1 MSAGPVVLAG
11 NAHPAGG
18 ERLLELLRALTR
30 ELHPQDARVDTLGL
44 DHSLERDYGLDSL
57 ARVELAA
64 RIEQAWGVRLPEEAF
79 SEAETPRDLLA
90 FVAGAAPAE
99 SPAPAPAVPAHTAD
113 AVDSAPAS
121 AGTLAE
127 AFDWHVE
134 RHPER
139 VHITLYSERDAPEEI
154 SYGALARAARS
165 FGAGLA
171 ARGVAAGERVAIML
185 PTSREFFV
193 AFYGA
198 LRIGAI
204 PVPLYP
210 PARPAQLEQ
219 HFRRIAGIVS
229 NCGARLFVTIEQ
241 AKTFAHVLQA
251 HAASLRR
258 VATVAEVLAA
268 DGAAPAHRASPG
280 DTAFLQYTSG
290 STGRPKGVVLSHE
303 NLLANLRAMGTAA
316 RVSSADTFV
325 SWLPLYH
332 DMGLIGACLGSMLY
346 AYPLVLMSPLAFLS
360 RPARW
365 LRRIEQHRGTMTSA
379 PNFAYELCLTKLS
392 ERELEGLDLS
402 SLRLS
407 FNGAEAVSADTVERF
422 CERFARYGFRREAMT
437 PVYGLAECCLGT
449 TFPPLERGVL
459 VERIDR
465 AHFQRH
471 GVARLARA
479 DDALPLRLVAC
490 GRALPGHAV
499 RVVDER
505 GRELGERTQGRVQF
519 AGPSAAS
526 GYFESPEETA
536 RLVDGAWR
544 NTGDL
549 GYLAGGEL
557 FITGRAKDLII
568 RAGHNIH
575 PMELEEA
582 AGEVQGV
589 RHGGVAVFAASD
601 PRSGTE
607 RLIVLAETR
616 ETKPE
621 ERARI
626 VADINQLAV
635 DLAGLPADEVVLAAP
650 RTVLKTSS
658 GKIRRAACR
667 ELYERGQLGAAP
679 RGPAWLQLAL
689 LAAEGAAGRAR
700 RALARAGE
708 LLWGVWAWTS
718 LVLVVL
724 PAWLLIAATRH
735 PPRARAIARAA
746 ARLLFALWG
755 TTPRVEGAERL
766 AREPNAVVVSNHAS
780 YLDGVLLSAAL
791 PPRIAFVAKR
801 ELAPQL
807 FAGTLLARLGSV
819 FVERVDVARSV
830 EDHQSIEARAREGSF
845 PLVFPEGTQRRD
857 PGLLPF
863 RMGAFVT
870 AVRAGCAVVPVVMRG
885 TRNVLPDGIWLPR
898 PGRLEVLV
906 CEPIRPDGTDWH
918 AAIRLRDRAR
928 AAILARSG
936 EPDAAAARVDFRALA
951 GRPPADA

>member
-1 MSAGPVVLAG
+1 MHNDGANSAQ
-11 NAHPAGG
+11 
-18 ERLLELLRALTR
+18 LLELLRGLAR
-30 ELHPQDARVDTLGL
+30 ELHPKDPAIERLGL

-90 FVAGAAPAE
+90 FLAGAPRVEPAAPVQV
-99 SPAPAPAVPAHTAD
+99 VPAHAAE

-121 AGTLAE
+121 TVTLVE
-127 AFDWHVE
+127 ALDWHVE

-139 VHITLYSERDAPEEI
+139 VHITLYSERDGPEEI
-154 SYGALARAARS
+154 SYGALAGSARA

-198 LRIGAI
+198 LRIGAV

-219 HFRRIAGIVS
+219 HFRRIAGIVA
-229 NCGARLFVTIEQ
+229 NCGARLFITIDQ

-251 HAASLRR
+251 HAGSLRH
-258 VATVAEVLAA
+258 VATVAEVLEA
-268 DGAAPAHRASPG
+268 DDAAPTHRASPD

-290 STGRPKGVVLSHE
+290 STGRPKGVVLSHA
-303 NLLANLRAMGTAA
+303 NLLANLHAMGTAA

-365 LRRIEQHRGTMTSA
+365 LQRIQQHRGTMTSA

-392 ERELEGLDLS
+392 ERELEGLDLN

-407 FNGAEAVSADTVERF
+407 FNGAEAVSAETAERF

-437 PVYGLAECCLGT
+437 PVYGLAESCLGT
-449 TFPPLERGVL
+449 SFPPLERGL
-459 VERIDR
+459 LIERIDR

-471 GVARLARA
+471 GVARLARG
-479 DDALPLRLVAC
+479 DDPLPLRFVAC

-505 GRELGERTQGRVQF
+505 GREFGERAQGRVQF
-519 AGPSAAS
+519 AGPSATS
-526 GYFESPEETA
+526 GYFENPEETA
-536 RLVDGAWR
+536 RLIDGAWR

-557 FITGRAKDLII
+557 FITGRVKDLII

-582 AGEVQGV
+582 AGEVRGV
-589 RHGGVAVFAASD
+589 RRGGVAVFAASD
-601 PRSGTE
+601 PRTGTE
-607 RLIVLAETR
+607 RLIVLAESR
-616 ETKPE
+616 ETNSE

-635 DLAGLPADEVVLAAP
+635 DLAGMPADEVVLAPP

-658 GKIRRAACR
+658 GKVRRAACR
-667 ELYERGQLGAAP
+667 ELYERGQLGAAA
-679 RGPAWLQLAL
+679 RRPAWLQLAL
-689 LAAEGAAGRAR
+689 LAAEGVAGRAR
-700 RALARAGE
+700 SAVARAGE
-708 LLWGVWAWTS
+708 HLWGAWAWTS
-718 LVLVVL
+718 LVLVML
-724 PAWLLIAATRH
+724 PAWLLIAATRK
-735 PPRARAIARAA
+735 PARARAIARTA
-746 ARLLFALWG
+746 ARLLLALWG

-766 AREPNAVVVSNHAS
+766 EREPNAVVISNHAS
-780 YLDGVLLSAAL
+780 YVDGLLLTAAL
-791 PPRIAFVAKR
+791 PPRIVFVAKR
-801 ELAPQL
+801 DLAPQR
-807 FAGTLLARLGSV
+807 FAGTLLRHLGTL
-819 FVERVDVARSV
+819 FVERVDAARSV
-830 EDHQSIEARAREGSF
+830 EDHRAIEQNARAGLA
-845 PLVFPEGTQRRD
+845 PLVFPEGTLRRE

-863 RMGAFVT
+863 RMGAFV
-870 AVRAGCAVVPVVMRG
+870 AAAQAGVPVLPVVMRG
-885 TRNVLPDGIWLPR
+885 TRSMLPDGVWVPR
-898 PGRLEVLV
+898 PARLEVWV
-906 CEPIRPDGTDWH
+906 GEPIAPEGSDWQ
-918 AAIRLRDRAR
+918 AAIALRDKAR
-928 AAILARSG
+928 EAILARSG
-936 EPDAAAARVDFRALA
+936 EPDAPAARVDFRALS
-951 GRPPADA
+951 GG

>member
-1 MSAGPVVLAG
+1 MQPEPSSAESGA
-11 NAHPAGG
+11 
-18 ERLLELLRALTR
+18 RLLELLRVLTR
-30 ELHPQDARVDTLGL
+30 ELRPHDGSVGALGL
-44 DHSLERDYGLDSL
+44 DHSLERDFGLDSL

-64 RIEQAWGVRLPEEAF
+64 RVEQAFGVRLPEKAF
-79 SEAETPRDLLA
+79 SEAETPRDLLR
-90 FVAGAAPAE
+90 FVG
-99 SPAPAPAVPAHTAD
+99 
-113 AVDSAPAS
+113 SAPAAEFLAPERAPVPAQAPEAVDQAPAS
-121 AGTLAE
+121 VQTLTE
-127 AFDWHVE
+127 AFDWHVA
-134 RHPER
+134 RHPQR
-139 VHITLYSERDAPEEI
+139 VHITLYGERDAPEEI
-154 SYGALARAARS
+154 SYGALAEAARA

-219 HFRRIAGIVS
+219 HFRRIAGIVANS
-229 NCGARLFVTIEQ
+229 GAQLFVTIGQ
-241 AKTFAHVLQA
+241 AKAFAHVLQA
-251 HAASLRR
+251 HAESLRH
-258 VATVAEVLAA
+258 VATVGEVLDA
-268 DGAAPAHRASPG
+268 DGAVPAHRAAAG

-290 STGRPKGVVLSHE
+290 STGRPKGVVLSHA
-303 NLLANLRAMGTAA
+303 NLLANLRAMGAAA

-332 DMGLIGACLGSMLY
+332 DMGLIGACLGSMLF
-346 AYPLVLMSPLAFLS
+346 AFPLVLMSPLAFLS

-365 LRRIEQHRGTMTSA
+365 LRRIQRHRGTITSA

-392 ERELEGLDLS
+392 DAELEGLDLG

-449 TFPPLERGVL
+449 AFPPLGRGAL
-459 VERIDR
+459 VERVDR
-465 AHFQRH
+465 AHFQGH
-471 GVARLARA
+471 GIARLAR
-479 DDALPLRLVAC
+479 DDDPRPLRVVAC
-490 GRALPGHAV
+490 GRALAGHAL
-499 RVVDER
+499 RVVDQR
-505 GRELGERTQGRVQF
+505 GRELGDRVQGMVQF
-519 AGPSAAS
+519 AGPSATS
-526 GYFESPEETA
+526 GYFENPEETA
-536 RLVDGAWR
+536 KLIDGDWR

-549 GYLAGGEL
+549 GYLASGEL
-557 FITGRAKDLII
+557 FITGRAKDVII
-568 RAGHNIH
+568 RGGHNIH

-582 AGEVQGV
+582 AGEVNGV

-601 PRSGTE
+601 SRTGTE
-607 RLIVLAETR
+607 RLVVLAETR

-626 VADINQLAV
+626 VAEINHLAV
-635 DLAGLPADEVVLAAP
+635 DLIGMPADEVVLALP

-667 ELYERGQLGAAP
+667 EFYERGTLGAE
-679 RGPAWLQLAL
+679 RRPAWVQLAL
-689 LAAEGAAGRAR
+689 LAAEGVAGRAR
-700 RALARAGE
+700 RALARVGE
-708 LLWGVWAWTS
+708 LLWGSWAWTS
-718 LVLVVL
+718 LVLVML
-724 PAWLLIAATRH
+724 PAWLLIAATRRPAH
-735 PPRARAIARAA
+735 ARAIARGA
-746 ARLLFALWG
+746 ARLLFTLWG

-766 AREPNAVVVSNHAS
+766 APGLNAIVVSNHAS
-780 YLDGVLLSAAL
+780 YLDGLLLTAAL

-807 FAGTLLARLGSV
+807 FAGTLLGRLGSL
-819 FVERVDVARSV
+819 FVERVDVARGV
-830 EDHQSIEARAREGSF
+830 EDQRAIEARARAGLA
-845 PLVFPEGTQRRD
+845 PLVFPEGTLRRE

-863 RMGAFVT
+863 RMGAFVSAVT
-870 AVRAGCAVVPVVMRG
+870 AGAAVVPVVLRG
-885 TRNVLPDGIWLPR
+885 TRSMLPDQIWFPR

-906 CEPIRPDGTDWH
+906 CEPLLPDGADWH

-928 AAILARSG
+928 EAILARVG
-936 EPDAAAARVDFRALA
+936 EPDSARARVDFRALA
-951 GRPPADA
+951 GPPPREA

>member
-1 MSAGPVVLAG
+1 LIPVNSMHDDG
-11 NAHPAGG
+11 AHGAQ
-18 ERLLELLRALTR
+18 LLDLLRGLTR
-30 ELHPQDARVDTLGL
+30 ELHPQDPTIEHLGL
-44 DHSLERDYGLDSL
+44 DHSLERDYALDSL

-64 RIEQAWGVRLPEEAF
+64 RIERAWGVRLPEQAF
-79 SEAETPRDLLA
+79 SEAETPRELLA
-90 FVAGAAPAE
+90 FVAGAPQAE
-99 SPAPAPAVPAHTAD
+99 PEAPAPAAPLRAAE
-113 AVDSAPAS
+113 AVEPAPAS
-121 AGTLAE
+121 AATLVDAL
-127 AFDWHVE
+127 DWHVE
-134 RHPER
+134 HHPER
-139 VHITLYSERDAPEEI
+139 VHVTLYSERDAPEEI
-154 SYGALARAARS
+154 SYGALAQAARA

-185 PTSREFFV
+185 PTSRDFFV

-198 LRIGAI
+198 LRIGAV

-219 HFRRIAGIVS
+219 HFRRIAAIVA
-229 NCGARLFVTIEQ
+229 NCGARLFITIEQ
-241 AKTFAHVLQA
+241 AKIFAHVLQA
-251 HAASLRR
+251 HAADLRH
-258 VATVAEVLAA
+258 VATVAEVL
-268 DGAAPAHRASPG
+268 DEGGAVPPHRASPA

-290 STGRPKGVVLSHE
+290 STGRPKGVVLSHA

-316 RVSSADTFV
+316 RVTSQDTFV

-365 LRRIEQHRGTMTSA
+365 LRRVQQHRGTMTSA
-379 PNFAYELCLTKLS
+379 PNFAYELCLTKLT

-449 TFPPLERGVL
+449 TFPPLERGAL
-459 VERIDR
+459 VERVDR
-465 AHFQRH
+465 AHFQHH
-471 GVARLARA
+471 GVARPARD
-479 DDALPLRLVAC
+479 DDALPLRFVAC

-499 RVVDER
+499 RVVDQR
-505 GRELGERTQGRVQF
+505 GREVRERTQGRVQF
-519 AGPSAAS
+519 AGPSATS
-526 GYFESPEETA
+526 GYFRNPEETA

-568 RAGHNIH
+568 RGGHNIH

-582 AGEVQGV
+582 VGEVRGV

-601 PRSGTE
+601 PRTATE
-607 RLIVLAETR
+607 RLIVLAESR

-635 DLAGLPADEVVLAAP
+635 DLAGMPADEVVLAPP

-667 ELYERGQLGAAP
+667 ELYERGRLGAVEARRP
-679 RGPAWLQLAL
+679 PWLQLAL
-689 LAAEGAAGRAR
+689 LAAEGLAARTRG
-700 RALARAGE
+700 ALARAGE
-708 LLWGVWAWTS
+708 LLWGGWAWTS
-718 LVLVVL
+718 LVLVML
-724 PAWLLIAATRH
+724 PAWLLIAATRR
-735 PPRARAIARAA
+735 PRRARAIARGA
-746 ARLLFALWG
+746 ARLLLALWG
-755 TTPRVEGAERL
+755 TVPRVEGVERL
-766 AREPNAVVVSNHAS
+766 EREPNAVVVSNHAS
-780 YLDGVLLSAAL
+780 YVDGLLLTAAL
-791 PPRIAFVAKR
+791 PASIAFVAKR
-801 ELAPQL
+801 ELAPQR
-807 FAGTLLARLGSV
+807 FAGTLLRHLGAL
-819 FVERVDVARSV
+819 FVERVDAARSL
-830 EDHQSIEARAREGSF
+830 EDHRAIEQSARSGVA
-845 PLVFPEGTQRRD
+845 PLVFAEGTLRRE

-863 RMGAFVT
+863 RMGAFV
-870 AVRAGCAVVPVVMRG
+870 AAAQAGVPVVPAVMRG
-885 TRNVLPDGIWLPR
+885 TRSMLPDGIWIPR
-898 PGRLEVLV
+898 RATLEVWV
-906 CEPIRPDGTDWH
+906 GEPIAPEGEGWS
-918 AAIRLRDRAR
+918 AAIALRDQAR
-928 AAILARSG
+928 AAILEHSG
-936 EPDAAAARVDFRALA
+936 EPDAPTARVDFRALS
-951 GRPPADA
+951 GS

>member
-1 MSAGPVVLAG
+1 LKAADARQDLV
-11 NAHPAGG
+11 G
-18 ERLLELLRALTR
+18 ERLLELLRALAR
-30 ELHPQDARVDTLGL
+30 ELHPQDTRVDTLGL

-64 RIEQAWGVRLPEEAF
+64 RIEQAWGVRLPEAAF

-90 FVAGAAPAE
+90 FVAHAPAAE
-99 SPAPAPAVPAHTAD
+99 PSAPARAAPAPAAE

-121 AGTLAE
+121 VGTLLE
-127 AFDWHVE
+127 AFDWHAE

-139 VHITLYSERDAPEEI
+139 VHITLYGERDAAEEI
-154 SYGALARAARS
+154 SYGALAEAARA

-171 ARGVAAGERVAIML
+171 ARGVAVGERVAIML

-198 LRIGAI
+198 LRIGAV

-219 HFRRIAGIVS
+219 HFRRIAGIVA
-229 NCGARLFVTIEQ
+229 NCGAHLFVTIEQ

-251 HAASLRR
+251 HAGSLRH

-268 DGAAPAHRASPG
+268 DGAAPAHRALPS

-290 STGRPKGVVLSHE
+290 STGRPKGVVLTHA

-316 RVSSADTFV
+316 RVTSGDTFV

-365 LRRIEQHRGTMTSA
+365 LRRVQQHRGTMTSA

-392 ERELEGLDLS
+392 EQELEGLDLS

-407 FNGAEAVSADTVERF
+407 FNGAEAVSPDTVERF

-449 TFPPLERGVL
+449 TFPPLDRGVL

-471 GVARLARA
+471 GVARLARE
-479 DDALPLRLVAC
+479 DDPLPLRLVAC

-519 AGPSAAS
+519 AGPSASS
-526 GYFESPEETA
+526 GYFENPEETA

-582 AGEVQGV
+582 VGEVRGV

-601 PRSGTE
+601 RRTGTE
-607 RLIVLAETR
+607 RLVVLAETR

-635 DLAGLPADEVVLAAP
+635 DLAGMPADEVVLAPP

-667 ELYERGQLGAAP
+667 EQYERGELGVEAP
-679 RGPAWLQLAL
+679 RPAWLQLAL
-689 LAAEGAAGRAR
+689 LAAEGVAGRAR
-700 RALARAGE
+700 GALARAGE
-708 LLWGVWAWTS
+708 LVWGVWAWTS
-718 LVLVVL
+718 LVLVML
-724 PAWLLIAATRH
+724 PAWLLIAATRQ
-735 PPRARAIARAA
+735 PPRARRIARGA

-755 TTPRVEGAERL
+755 ATPRVEGAERL
-766 AREPNAVVVSNHAS
+766 AREPNAVVISNHAS

-801 ELAPQL
+801 ELAPQF
-807 FAGTLLARLGSV
+807 FAGTLLGRLGSV

-830 EDHQSIEARAREGSF
+830 EDHQTIEARAREGTL

-885 TRNVLPDGIWLPR
+885 TRGMLPDGIWFPR

-906 CEPIRPDGTDWH
+906 CEPIRPDGNDWH

-928 AAILARSG
+928 EAILARVG
-936 EPDAAAARVDFRALA
+936 EPDAAAARIDFRAL
-951 GRPPADA
+951 GGG